1 MSSCNGSPE
10 PIAIIGMACRLPG
23 EVTSPSK
30 LWDLLVEERSGQ
42 SDVPRNRFNVDSWYH
57 PDKMRPGSI
66 STRGGYFLG
75 EDDSYR
81 QFDPFF
87 FGINPKEAASMDPQQ
102 RKLLEVVYESFEAAG
117 ARLEDVSGSKTACY
131 VGNFTW
137 DVGQMQARDINHGA
151 PYHMTGGGLTI
162 LSNRVNYVFNL
173 KGPSMTIDTACSS
186 TMYALHLACR
196 SLQAGDCSSAV
207 VAGTN
212 LIFGVEQQIGSVRL
226 GVLSPTSVCH
236 TFDETADGYARAE
249 AVGSLYLKT
258 LSQAIADGDPIRA
271 VIRGTSINAN
281 GKSPGISHPS
291 AQDQEMV
298 IRQAYASA
306 GLDLEKTGYFECHGT
321 GTPVGDPLEVSAI
334 GKVFGDVRTAESPLL
349 MGSVK
354 TNLGHGEAASA
365 ISSLI
370 KTVLC
375 LEKGEIPATIGIKRL
390 NPALDLRDG
399 RLQIVQK
406 LSSWPTAQSYR
417 RASVNSFGYGG
428 ANAHAI
434 LDAVQSYLG
443 SLRQNIP
450 ASLPAPE
457 NILAKK
463 NILLPFSAHS
473 ESTLE
478 KNIKSIST
486 DFQDDLSLRD
496 LAHTLSAHRSNH
508 SARAFTIV
516 PGDLNVA
523 QLTDSL
529 SSEKLTTGTAMGASP
544 KLAFVFTG
552 QGAQWAQMGHGLA
565 QEYAIVRRT
574 LQNLGE
580 IISKLPNAPEWN
592 LLEALA
598 QPKSKSRVNEAEQS
612 QPLTTAIQIA
622 MVDLLRSWGVNPTA
636 VVGHSSGEIAAA
648 YTAGLISAAEAI
660 IIAYQRGAATV
671 KSTQHGAMLAVG
683 MGPEEVVK
691 VIEDIPDIGI
701 ACYNAPDSVTLSG
714 TDEAVDEARGRF
726 SRAGVFNRKLVT
738 SGNAYHSQLM
748 TEAGAHYEQ
757 SLRECLL
764 PNDPPSAGLSTVTMF
779 SSVTEE
785 ELPMVDL
792 DYWRKNLESPV
803 KFDQATQKLLKAR
816 SEVNVV
822 IEIGPHSALAAPLKA
837 IRSKLG
843 YTPERFGYFSALKR
857 NSDSV
862 ESLLKLAGSLFLSGW
877 PIDLSTVNADETL
890 HNDDDG
896 AESIQY
902 SHGAFIKDLPTYQWS
917 YDEELLWNESR
928 LSTDIRFRSYPHHDL
943 LGSRLPG
950 TSNVAPAWRNLIN
963 LENVPWLRDHKVGDD
978 IVFPAAGYV
987 ALAVEA
993 ITQIRNSSISG
1004 MKDVYTL
1011 REVNIKAAMVLKDGL
1026 STELMFDLRAVPGQ
1040 SATYHFAVST
1050 FSQGIWTEHAT
1061 GAVQIDNEST
1071 DDRLLWPDNRN
1082 VGSRGGMNK
1091 GSYDRRWYSAMDK
1104 VGLVYGPGFKTLSDI
1119 RASPDHQQ
1127 ATAEVSGSATEDLM
1141 GRQSQYILHP
1151 TTIDAC
1157 LQLSII
1163 AAHHGKP
1170 ESLKKVYL
1178 PVAIQKLTIWPQNND
1193 GELPL
1198 AACGRGHHRGLR
1210 SVQTF
1215 IDLSSPNEKSI
1226 LRAEISF
1233 SSLETA
1239 AVDEGTSKSPQP
1251 YTRLVWKPDFDRM
1264 SNAEAN
1270 VLFHGTQEDISTSR
1284 HFFSAL
1290 EEVTRLAI
1298 RSSAERLPSDLQ
1310 TDNLPSH
1317 MNKFLSWLKAEG
1329 SALSVSEG
1337 HDGLTGK
1344 GLIEKIDSIVREVE
1358 HTVPEAAM
1366 VAQLNSR
1373 MPEIL
1378 SGTVGTLDVM
1388 VEDNLLSK
1396 IYEDGFGQ
1404 VGAYAKLGNIMELV
1418 AHKDPRLRI
1427 LELGAGTGGAT
1438 KPMLQAL
1445 HGDTSLPKFEKY
1457 DFTDVSK
1464 AFLGVA
1470 QEKFQGYR
1478 NLDFGILD
1486 IENDPVAQGFEAGS
1500 YDIVFASN
1508 VIHATRNV
1516 ASSLRN
1522 CRKLLKP
1529 NGKLIIIETT
1539 KQRQVTG
1546 FMLGALPGYWLGADD
1561 GRPSSPFLSKALWH
1575 QRLLDAGLSGAD
1587 IVLDDYPEPADCT
1600 TLMVSRNTDVAHQN
1614 GTNGVNGVHSSNGST
1629 QANGQNGTNGANGSN
1644 GVNGSNGSHATNGQ
1658 NGVNGSNGHQ
1668 PPQVTLIYRNKP
1680 QPFQEKIEQHYAK
1693 LGISTRSMALE
1704 DIPSLLE
1711 RDSRTIMLGELEGPL
1726 MACMTP
1732 GEMQAIQRFTQLAAT
1747 AIWVTNIDVLQGQDP
1762 EKSLVFGLA
1771 KSIMTEQPSFHLCSV
1786 DVDIADG
1793 QPGHQSSVDLIVDT
1807 EIAFH
1812 KDPNG
1817 ELDTELIEKDGL
1829 VYISRYVTDD
1839 AENAN
1844 FERHF
1849 SIKPTVTS
1857 IVESDTS
1864 KYSLEFEKVG
1874 RLDSFYFKEQALESL
1889 GEHEVLLDIQSAP
1902 LDGLSIPALKGQT
1915 SSSCFG
1921 LEMVGTV
1928 RAVGPQTSKLTKGDR
1943 VCCFYPHHF
1952 DTAIIVDESHCEL
1965 LSVYERSED
1974 LISQIHPVVTSL
1986 HIVETLLRLQSKDRV
2001 LIDCRHAHLAY
2012 VTSQVA
2018 LLTGSDIHVTFSSKA
2033 GRALLQQ
2040 LGDKASLVDR
2050 QAVFEKALLDAS
2062 FDAILTDS
2070 KGGYQLLGNSLN
2082 HGGRITV
2089 LSNAVPGDMASAA
2102 VSFLNKGITIG
2113 VFDPIDGFAAAS
2125 LQKPSSLAKA
2135 LDLLRRNVIRPVL
2148 SAQYDLSDFSEAISH
2163 ISQEGFVGR
2172 AVLTR
2177 AASTVVPV
2185 HTVTAPLVFNSQA
2198 SYLLIGCLGG
2208 LGRSLATSMVSR
2220 GARHFI
2226 FLSRS
2231 GADKPEATALVKE
2244 LEELTW
2250 KQYPDMTVQVV
2261 RGDVSIKEDV
2271 NRAILC
2277 AKQPI
2282 KGVVQAAMVLKDTL
2296 FTEMTLGQFN
2306 QVLHPKMVGTIN
2318 LHELLQGHDLDF
2330 FVMTSSVLGAIGAAM
2345 QSNYSA
2351 ANAYLDHMARHRQS
2365 MGLQATSIALGMI
2378 LDVGHVEEHPEVE
2391 KALKRNGMYG
2401 ISVDEY
2407 LLMME
2412 FACRRRDLGSVSNSQ
2427 GPFKYDP
2434 GASAHI
2440 VTGMDPTRVSR
2451 AGGKSLWLKDNRLRN
2466 LVAALGGGSE
2476 EDVLN
2481 TEQSG
2486 GANTRELLEAART
2499 EGGETAV
2506 KSVILGLILA
2516 RFSKLVLLP
2525 VQKIDPGKSLAHYG
2539 MDSMISAEL
2548 KSWAW
2553 KEFTVDL
2560 PFLGLLDQGLTFDA
2574 LADQVVALADTKSS

>member
-1 MSSCNGSPE
+1 MASRDNSPE

-23 EVTSPSK
+23 DVTSPSK

-42 SDVPRNRFNVDSWYH
+42 SDVPANRFNVESWYH
-57 PDKMRPGSI
+57 ADKMRPGSI

-196 SLQAGDCSSAV
+196 SLQAGDCSAAV

-226 GVLSPTSVCH
+226 GVLSPTSICH
-236 TFDETADGYARAE
+236 TFDESADGYARAE

-306 GLDLEKTGYFECHGT
+306 GLDLNQTGYFECHGT

-334 GKVFGDVRTAESPLL
+334 GNVFGNVRTAEDPLL

-390 NPALDLRDG
+390 NPALNLRDG

-406 LSSWPTAQSYR
+406 LSPWPTAQSYR

-443 SLRQNIP
+443 NFHQSIP
-450 ASLPAPE
+450 ASLPAPGE
-457 NILAKK
+457 VSSKK
-463 NILLPFSAHS
+463 YLLLPFSAHS
-473 ESTLE
+473 ESTLD
-478 KNIKSIST
+478 KNIKSVSLN
-486 DFQDDLSLRD
+486 FQNDLSLRD
-496 LAHTLSAHRSNH
+496 LTHTLSSRRSNH
-508 SARAFTIV
+508 SARAFTLV
-516 PGDLNVA
+516 PGDSSVA

-529 SSEKLTTGTAMGASP
+529 TSEKLTLGNAMGAPP

-552 QGAQWAQMGHGLA
+552 QGAQWAQMGYGLA
-565 QEYAIVRRT
+565 QEFAVVRRT
-574 LQNLGE
+574 LQELGHT
-580 IISKLPNAPEWN
+580 ISKLPNAPEWD
-592 LLEALA
+592 LLGALA
-598 QPKSKSRVNEAEQS
+598 QPKSKSRVNEAELS
-612 QPLTTAIQIA
+612 QPLTTAVQIA

-648 YTAGLISAAEAI
+648 YTAGLVSAREAI

-683 MGPEEVVK
+683 LGPEEVLK
-691 VIEDIPDIGI
+691 VIEDIPEIGI

-714 TDEAVDEARGRF
+714 TDEAIDEARGRF
-726 SRAGVFNRKLVT
+726 SRAGVFNRKLIT
-738 SGNAYHSQLM
+738 SGNAYHSKLM
-748 TEAGAHYEQ
+748 TEAGEHYEE
-757 SLRECLL
+757 SLKECLL
-764 PNDPPSAGLSTVTMF
+764 PNDPPSAGHPSITMF

-785 ELPMVDL
+785 ELSTVDL

-803 KFDQATQKLLKAR
+803 RFDQATHQLLKTR
-816 SEVNVV
+816 PEVNLV

-837 IRSKLG
+837 IRTSLG
-843 YTPERFGYFSALKR
+843 YSPERLGYLSALKR
-857 NSDSV
+857 NTDSV
-862 ESLLKLAGSLFLSGW
+862 ECLLKLAGSLFLSGW
-877 PIDLSTVNADETL
+877 QVDLATVNADEIIHQDHT
-890 HNDDDG
+890 G
-896 AESIQY
+896 AETIRY
-902 SHGAFIKDLPTYQWS
+902 SHGSFIKDLPTYQWT

-928 LSTDIRFRSYPHHDL
+928 LSTDIRFREYPHHDL

-950 TSNVAPAWRNLIN
+950 TSNAAPAWRNLVN
-963 LENVPWLRDHKVGDD
+963 LENVPWLRDHRVGDD

-993 ITQIRNSSISG
+993 ITQIRGSTVAAT
-1004 MKDVYTL
+1004 KDVYTL
-1011 REVNIKAAMVLKDGL
+1011 RDVSIKSAMVLKEGI
-1026 STELMFDLRAVPGQ
+1026 STELMFDLRAVPGL
-1040 SATYHFAVST
+1040 SATYQFTVST
-1050 FSQGIWTEHAT
+1050 FSQGTWTEHAT
-1061 GAVQIDNEST
+1061 GAVQIDNET
-1071 DDRLLWPDNRN
+1071 KDDRLLWADHRN

-1091 GSYDRRWYSAMDK
+1091 DSYDRRWYSAMDK

-1119 RASPDHQQ
+1119 RASSDHHQ

-1141 GRQSQYILHP
+1141 GQQSDYILHP
-1151 TTIDAC
+1151 TTLDAC

-1178 PVAIQKLTIWPQNND
+1178 PVAIPKMTIWPQNNGGD
-1193 GELPL
+1193 LPL

-1215 IDLSSPNEKSI
+1215 IDLSSPSNKSI
-1226 LRAEISF
+1226 LHAEISF

-1239 AVDEGTSKSPQP
+1239 SDETTSKSPQP

-1264 SNAEAN
+1264 TNAEAN
-1270 VLFHGTQEDISTSR
+1270 VLFHGTEEDISISK

-1290 EEVTRLAI
+1290 EQITRLAI

-1310 TDNLPSH
+1310 TDNMPSH
-1317 MNKFLSWLKAEG
+1317 MVKFLAWLRTEG
-1329 SALSVSEG
+1329 QALSISEG
-1337 HDGLTGK
+1337 HDGLNGK
-1344 GLIEKIDSIVREVE
+1344 SLIEKIDCIAREVE
-1358 HTVPEAAM
+1358 NTVPEAAM

-1404 VGAYAKLGNIMELV
+1404 VGAYAKLSSIMELV

-1486 IENDPVAQGFEAGS
+1486 IENDPVAQGFEEGS
-1500 YDIVFASN
+1500 YDVVFASN

-1529 NGKLIIIETT
+1529 NGKLVIIETT

-1546 FMLGALPGYWLGADD
+1546 YMLGALPGYWLGADD
-1561 GRPSSPFLSKALWH
+1561 GRPSSPFLSKTLWH

-1600 TLMVSRNTDVAHQN
+1600 TLMVSRNTDA
-1614 GTNGVNGVHSSNGST
+1614 ST
-1629 QANGQNGTNGANGSN
+1629 HHNGTNGANGVNGQN
-1644 GVNGSNGSHATNGQ
+1644 GVNGANGA
-1658 NGVNGSNGHQ
+1658 NGVNGSNGHHATNGQNGTNGTNDHQQ
-1668 PPQVTLIYRNKP
+1668 PMVTLIYRNKP
-1680 QPFQEKIEQHYAK
+1680 QPFQEEIEQHYAK

-1704 DIPSLLE
+1704 EVPTSLE

-1726 MACMTP
+1726 MARMNP
-1732 GEMQAIQRFTQLAAT
+1732 GEMHAMQRFTQLAAT
-1747 AIWVTNIDVLQGQDP
+1747 AVWVTNINVLRGQDP

-1771 KSIMTEQPSFHLCSV
+1771 KSIMTEQPSFHICSV
-1786 DVDIADG
+1786 DVDIFDG
-1793 QPGHQSSVDLIVDT
+1793 QTDYQNSAKTIVET
-1807 EIAFH
+1807 EAAFH
-1812 KDPNG
+1812 KDPSG
-1817 ELDTELIEKDGL
+1817 ELDTELVEKEGM

-1849 SIKPTVTS
+1849 TVKPTTTNL
-1857 IVESDTS
+1857 VESETS
-1864 KYSLEFEKVG
+1864 KYSLGFEKVG
-1874 RLDSFYFKEQALESL
+1874 RLDSFYFKEQALKPL
-1889 GEHEVLLDIQSAP
+1889 GDHEALLDIQSAP
-1902 LDGLSIPALKGQT
+1902 FDVLSIPALKGQA
-1915 SSSCFG
+1915 SSPCFG

-1928 RAVGPQTSKLTKGDR
+1928 RAVGSQTSKLMKGDR

-1952 DTAIIVDESHCEL
+1952 DTAIIVDERHCEII
-1965 LSVYERSED
+1965 SAYERSED
-1974 LISQIHPVVTSL
+1974 LISQIHPVVMSL
-1986 HIVETLLRLQSKDRV
+1986 HVVETLLRLHPGDRV
-2001 LIDCRHAHLAY
+2001 LIDCRQAHLAY
-2012 VTSQVA
+2012 VISQVA
-2018 LLTGSDIHVTFSSKA
+2018 LLAGSDIHVTFSSKA
-2033 GRALLQQ
+2033 GRASLQQ
-2040 LGDKASLVDR
+2040 LGDEVNLVDR
-2050 QAVFEKALLDAS
+2050 QAEFDNMLLDNS

-2070 KGGYQLLGNSLN
+2070 KGGYQLLGNSIN
-2082 HGGRITV
+2082 HGGRIVV
-2089 LSNAVPGDMASAA
+2089 LSNGVPGDMASAA

-2113 VFDPIDGFAAAS
+2113 VFDPIDGFATAP
-2125 LQKPSSLAKA
+2125 LQHSSLLVKA
-2135 LDLLRRNVIRPVL
+2135 LDLLRRNAIRPIL
-2148 SAQYDLSDFSEAISH
+2148 STQYDLSGFADAVVQV
-2163 ISQEGFVGR
+2163 SQEDFVGR
-2172 AVLTR
+2172 VVLTR
-2177 AASTVVPV
+2177 TPSTVAPV
-2185 HTVTAPLVFNSQA
+2185 HTVTAPLLFNSEA

-2208 LGRSLATSMVSR
+2208 LGRSLATWMASR

-2231 GADKPEATALVKE
+2231 GADKPEAAALVQE
-2244 LEELTW
+2244 LQELTW
-2250 KQYPDMTVQVV
+2250 TQYAGLTVQVV
-2261 RGDVSIKEDV
+2261 RGDVSIREDV
-2271 NRAILC
+2271 NRAILS
-2277 AKQPI
+2277 AKHPI

-2412 FACRRRDLGSVSNSQ
+2412 FACRRRDLANISSE

-2434 GASAHI
+2434 CASSHI

-2476 EDVLN
+2476 GDVLN
-2481 TEQSG
+2481 SEQSV
-2486 GANTRELLEAART
+2486 GANTRELLEAARA
-2499 EGGETAV
+2499 EGGDVAV
-2506 KSVILGLILA
+2506 KSAILGLILS

-2525 VQKIDPGKSLAHYG
+2525 VEKIDPGKSLSHYG

-2574 LADQVVALADTKSS
+2574 LADQVVLLADIKSA